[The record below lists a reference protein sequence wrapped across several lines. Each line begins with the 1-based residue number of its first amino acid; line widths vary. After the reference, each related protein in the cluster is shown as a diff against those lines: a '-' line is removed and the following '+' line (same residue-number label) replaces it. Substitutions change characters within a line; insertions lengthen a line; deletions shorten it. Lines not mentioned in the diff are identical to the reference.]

1 MKKFARC
8 VLILILVV
16 IISGVGGYF
25 YEDNTI
31 TPMYES
37 VAQLYVVP
45 GTQSEASI
53 RAKDGG
59 LNKDFM
65 IIFSSN
71 VVIEAAQRIAGTTED
86 ISQYLTVSSP
96 ADSNIVELKIVNPDQ
111 NTAKTYVDAVAQT
124 AVKTTTIIPVESM
137 QILSEGTS
145 SGVSFKQHL
154 YRNTIFIAGA
164 AGVVCIF
171 IEIIV
176 CLILCAF
183 KKKEDRSDDE
193 YEYEARYGRY
203 VYPRHELIDSD
214 AKRLPH
220 ENARKA
226 SSDDILAAFDDEE
239 DDDDEDIDFLTK
251 NVMKKAEVDYQKEV
265 AAAKEAT
272 AEPVSGSKL
281 KVEYNNMP
289 SESEPKVEEK
299 PEPKMETVTEP
310 EPEVKSEPKIEEEPE
325 IITAAEPKVEEKP
338 EVIAEPEPEVV
349 AEPEPEVVAEPEP
362 EIIAEPE
369 PEVVAEPEPEVV
381 AEPEPEVVAE
391 SEPEII
397 AEAEVVTEPEPEIS
411 SEPESITESEVEPEA
426 EIEKEKE
433 DVVAKA
439 FASEPEPEVV
449 AEPEPE
455 ISSEPETEVVTEP
468 ATEPEEEKEDVVARA
483 FSLESE
489 PEVVAE
495 PEPEISSE
503 PEAEVVT
510 ESVAETFEESV
521 SEDIT
526 EPETEE
532 TPEDIEE
539 KAVFDVRILG
549 RIIK

>member
-239 DDDDEDIDFLTK
+239 DDDDEDIAFLTK
-251 NVMKKAEVDYQKEV
+251 NVMKKAEADYQKEV
-265 AAAKEAT
+265 AAAKEAV

-310 EPEVKSEPKIEEEPE
+310 KTEVKSEPKIEEEPE
-325 IITAAEPKVEEKP
+325 IITAAEPKEEEKT

-369 PEVVAEPEPEVV
+369 PEVVAESEPEII
-381 AEPEPEVVAE
+381 AEAEVVTE
-391 SEPEII
+391 PEPEII

-411 SEPESITESEVEPEA
+411 SEPESVTESEVEPEA

-489 PEVVAE
+489 QEVVAE

-532 TPEDIEE
+532 TPEVIEE

>member
-183 KKKEDRSDDE
+183 KKKEDHSDDE

-220 ENARKA
+220 ENVRKA
-226 SSDDILAAFDDEE
+226 SSDDILAAFEEE
-239 DDDDEDIDFLTK
+239 DDDDIDFLTK
-251 NVMKKAEVDYQKEV
+251 NVMKKAEADYQKEV
-265 AAAKEAT
+265 AAAKEAA

-310 EPEVKSEPKIEEEPE
+310 KTEVKSEPKIEEEPE
-325 IITAAEPKVEEKP
+325 IITAAEPKEEEKP
-338 EVIAEPEPEVV
+338 EVI
-349 AEPEPEVVAEPEP
+349 
-362 EIIAEPE
+362 
-369 PEVVAEPEPEVV
+369 AEPEPEVV